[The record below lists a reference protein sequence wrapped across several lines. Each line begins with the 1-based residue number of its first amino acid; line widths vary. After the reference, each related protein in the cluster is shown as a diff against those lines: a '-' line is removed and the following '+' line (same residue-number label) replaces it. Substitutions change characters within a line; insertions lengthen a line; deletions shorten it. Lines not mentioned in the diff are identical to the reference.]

1 MTPAPLLRPL
11 IERASTTDRA
21 FLAMDAGRVPEQF
34 AVVLLLQRA
43 ADLDPA
49 QVREL
54 IGRRILAVPR
64 LRQRLVRAPLGCG
77 GPIWQDD
84 AHFDLGRHVTALP
97 CPAPGDR
104 RALLDL
110 ATGVV
115 LTPLPRSAP
124 LWSVTLVTDLADGDA
139 ALVLVLHHVLADGVG
154 GLAILGALI
163 DPGPAPPDL
172 TAPPHLAFPRP
183 RPGRAELARDAWAR
197 RREAVRGSARSW
209 QLLRR
214 SMSAAGGVRSAPAAP
229 CSLVVRTGP
238 RRTVTAVTVD
248 HAALRAAAH
257 RHRATTNDAV
267 LVAVAGALTQVLR
280 TRGES
285 VDRLTVTVPVSGRNA
300 DEGPAL
306 GNLVSPLLV
315 HVPARGPIGKRL
327 ARVAEAVRAGKAAA
341 TGPPPIALLGWA
353 FRPLARLGGFRFY
366 MNRQRRFHTLVSHV
380 RGPDRPVAFAG
391 HLVHSAI
398 PIGVGEGGNITAHI
412 EVLSYAG
419 EVTVAAV
426 LDPDHF
432 PERHLLATCLQT
444 ELSTLIA
451 TP

>member
-1 MTPAPLLRPL
+1 M
-11 IERASTTDRA
+11 ERASTTDRA
-21 FLAMDAGRVPEQF
+21 FLAMDRGRIPEQF
-34 AVVLLLQRA
+34 AVVLLLHRSS
-43 ADLDPA
+43 DLDPA
-49 QVREL
+49 HVREL
-54 IGRRILAVPR
+54 IGRRVLAVPR

-77 GPIWQDD
+77 GPLWQDD
-84 AHFDLGRHVTALP
+84 ANFDLGHHVTVLR

-110 ATGVV
+110 ATGIV
-115 LTPLPRSAP
+115 LTPLPRSVP
-124 LWSVTLVTDLADGDA
+124 LWSMTLVTDLADGDA
-139 ALVLVLHHVLADGVG
+139 AMVLVLHHVLADGVG

-163 DPGPAPPDL
+163 DPGTAPADL
-172 TAPPHLAFPRP
+172 TFPRP
-183 RPGRAELARDAWAR
+183 RPGWASLARDAWLR
-197 RREAVRGSARSW
+197 RREAVRASARTW
-209 QLLRR
+209 RLLRR
-214 SMSAAGGVRSAPAAP
+214 SMAAAGGVSPAPAAP
-229 CSLVVRTGP
+229 CSLVVRTSP
-238 RRTVTAVTVD
+238 RRTVAAVTVD

-267 LVAVAGALTQVLR
+267 LVAVAAALAQVLS

-285 VDRLTVTVPVSGRNA
+285 VDQLTVTVPVSGRSA
-300 DEGPAL
+300 DGAPTL

-315 HVPARGPIGKRL
+315 DVPTRGPVGERL
-327 ARVAEAVRAGKAAA
+327 ARVGEAVREGKAAA
-341 TGPPPIALLGWA
+341 TGPPPIALLGWV

-380 RGPDRPVAFAG
+380 RGPDRPVTFAG
-391 HLVHSAI
+391 HEVHGAI
-398 PIGVGEGGNITAHI
+398 PIGVGEGGNVTAHV

-432 PERHLLATCLQT
+432 GERDLLATLLNA
-444 ELSTLIA
+444 ELAAVIA

>member
-1 MTPAPLLRPL
+1 
-11 IERASTTDRA
+11 
-21 FLAMDAGRVPEQF
+21 
-34 AVVLLLQRA
+34 
-43 ADLDPA
+43 
-49 QVREL
+49 
-54 IGRRILAVPR
+54 
-64 LRQRLVRAPLGCG
+64 
-77 GPIWQDD
+77 
-84 AHFDLGRHVTALP
+84 
-97 CPAPGDR
+97 
-104 RALLDL
+104 
-110 ATGVV
+110 
-115 LTPLPRSAP
+115 
-124 LWSVTLVTDLADGDA
+124 
-139 ALVLVLHHVLADGVG
+139 
-154 GLAILGALI
+154 
-163 DPGPAPPDL
+163 
-172 TAPPHLAFPRP
+172 
-183 RPGRAELARDAWAR
+183 
-197 RREAVRGSARSW
+197 
-209 QLLRR
+209 
-214 SMSAAGGVRSAPAAP
+214 MSAAGGVSPPPAAP

-238 RRTVTAVTVD
+238 RRTVVAVTVD

-267 LVAVAGALTQVLR
+267 LVAVAGALGQVLR

-285 VDRLTVTVPVSGRNA
+285 VDRLTVTVPVSGRSA

-315 HVPARGPIGKRL
+315 DVPTCGPVGERL
-327 ARVAEAVRAGKAAA
+327 ARVGEAVREGKAAA

-391 HLVHSAI
+391 HQVHSAI
-398 PIGVGEGGNITAHI
+398 PIGVGEGGNITAHV